1 MGPQQ
6 SGGTEFEH
14 STLNLRLLKGHWS
27 GSNSEGPLGSL
38 QKYVQIIFGGK
49 HHQLRAMQP
58 QHIKFKQ
65 IGAYNQD
72 HCKHARKHH
81 ELEKIE
87 KKNPVQISKRVEL
100 FKC

>member
-1 MGPQQ
+1 
-6 SGGTEFEH
+6 
-14 STLNLRLLKGHWS
+14 
-27 GSNSEGPLGSL
+27 
-38 QKYVQIIFGGK
+38 
-49 HHQLRAMQP
+49 MQP

-87 KKNPVQISKRVEL
+87 KKKNLYRALKGLRYLSAKKIL
-100 FKC
+100 KCLKKNMRS